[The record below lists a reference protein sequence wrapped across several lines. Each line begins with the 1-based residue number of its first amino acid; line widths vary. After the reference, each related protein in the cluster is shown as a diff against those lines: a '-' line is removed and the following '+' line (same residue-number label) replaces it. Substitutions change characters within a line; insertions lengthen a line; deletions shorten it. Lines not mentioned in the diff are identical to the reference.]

1 MVPFGSLLYYG
12 TYYLGYLKRD
22 PNFENY
28 PHVLSPGAFL
38 ESEKKVLNSKTV
50 EMMLMITMKLSR
62 FPSSTLLPF
71 FWGFPY

>member
-38 ESEKKVLNSKTV
+38 ESEKKVLNSKSAY
-50 EMMLMITMKLSR
+50 KLNKV
-62 FPSSTLLPF
+62 T
-71 FWGFPY
+71 